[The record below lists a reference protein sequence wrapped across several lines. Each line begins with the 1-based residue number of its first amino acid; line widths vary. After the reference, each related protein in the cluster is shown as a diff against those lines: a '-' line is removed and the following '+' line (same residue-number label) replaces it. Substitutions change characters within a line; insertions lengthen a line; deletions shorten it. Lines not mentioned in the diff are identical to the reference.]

1 MKILAFSTSGSS
13 QSINKQLLDFVLT
26 SFKEHEIDVAN
37 LNDYELTI
45 YNSDKEIKDGLPAKT
60 YEFQERIDNADLI
73 IMAMAEHNGAYTV
86 LFKNLFDWMTRIPKR
101 QTFANKKM
109 FLMSTSPGPMGGKI
123 SLDIAAKRFPFH
135 GGQVLA
141 TFSLPS
147 FSENFAAGEGI
158 TDPILKQ
165 ELEKIIE
172 QVKQ

>member
-13 QSINKQLLDFVLT
+13 TSINKQLLLSVLDHFN
-26 SFKEHEIDVAN
+26 SGDIELAD
-37 LNDYELTI
+37 LNDYEMTI
-45 YNSDKEIKDGLPAKT
+45 YNSDKEIKDGIPAKA
-60 YEFQERIDNADLI
+60 YEFQERIDQADLI

-135 GGQVLA
+135 GGNVLA

-147 FSENFAAGEGI
+147 FQKNFKEGEGI
-158 TDPILKQ
+158 TDPTLKL

-172 QVKQ
+172 MVKQ

>member
-13 QSINKQLLDFVLT
+13 TSINKQLLMSVLDHFN
-26 SFKEHEIDVAN
+26 SGDIELVD
-37 LNDYELTI
+37 LNDYEMTI
-45 YNSDKEIKDGLPAKT
+45 YNSDKEIKDGIPAQAF
-60 YEFQERIDNADLI
+60 EFQQKIDESDLI

-86 LFKNLFDWMTRIPKR
+86 LFKNLFDWMTRIPNR
-101 QTFANKKM
+101 QTFPNKKM
-109 FLMSTSPGPMGGKI
+109 FLLSTSPGPMGGKI

-135 GGQVLA
+135 GAQVLA

-147 FSENFAAGEGI
+147 FSKNFNAEVGI

-172 QVKQ
+172 KVKQ